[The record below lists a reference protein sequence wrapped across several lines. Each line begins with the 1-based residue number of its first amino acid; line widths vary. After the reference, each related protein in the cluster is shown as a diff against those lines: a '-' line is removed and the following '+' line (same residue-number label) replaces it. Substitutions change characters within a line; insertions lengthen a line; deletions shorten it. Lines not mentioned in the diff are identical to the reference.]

1 MDKFNMIGYE
11 KFTTPVTVA
20 SLRSI
25 LETLPGDAIIK
36 ISQNDLTKRDDLLPL
51 SSMTYN
57 TREVV
62 LQIKE
67 DEE

>member
-11 KFTTPVTVA
+11 KFTTPMTVE
-20 SLRSI
+20 SLKSI
-25 LETLPGDAIIK
+25 LDTLPGDAVIK
-36 ISQNDLTKRDDLLPL
+36 ISQSDLTKRDDLLPL
-51 SSMTYN
+51 TSMTFN
-57 TREVV
+57 AKEVV